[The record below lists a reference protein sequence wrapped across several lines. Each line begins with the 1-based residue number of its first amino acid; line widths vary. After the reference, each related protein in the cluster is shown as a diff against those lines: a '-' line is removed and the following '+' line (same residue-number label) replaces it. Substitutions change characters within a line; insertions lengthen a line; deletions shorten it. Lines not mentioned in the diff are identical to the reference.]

1 MAADPMAADAAFE
14 GALTKVSELFE
25 KLKGAWDGIVDGV
38 NRVLGI
44 LPGFLEGPVKSA
56 FRKCESKVGEVFDE
70 ITKLFS
76 ERGSASALRAAGQS
90 WNEQVG
96 YRASTQAGLLVKEAL
111 ETDNEWTG
119 DAADRYGE
127 AVTAQGKALTQ
138 IKTITETLQ
147 TTLNE
152 IASALTVF
160 WIGIAVAF
168 GGYVALMIG
177 CIIGAC
183 TVVGTIPSLIAA
195 LGFSVAFLSAVA
207 TLSNN
212 FANTLEEK
220 KAKVAQQ
227 ATMDGQFA
235 NGNWPPAV
243 ADKISDASVRD
254 GDKSDWTPK

>member
-1 MAADPMAADAAFE
+1 MAVDTAFDE
-14 GALTKVSELFE
+14 ALIRVSELL
-25 KLKGAWDGIVDGV
+25 KNLKGAWDDIVDGV
-38 NRVLGI
+38 NHVLSI

-56 FRKCESKVGEVFDE
+56 CEKCSSKVTEVFNE

-76 ERGSASALRAAGQS
+76 ERGSVSALRTVGES

-96 YRASTQAGLLVKEAL
+96 HRASTQAGLLTKEAL
-111 ETDNEWTG
+111 ETDNKWTG

-138 IKTITETLQ
+138 IKTITDNLQ

-152 IASALTVF
+152 IASALNVF
-160 WIGIAVAF
+160 WVGIAVAF
-168 GGYVALMIG
+168 GAYVASMIG

-183 TVVGTIPSLIAA
+183 TVVGTVPSLIAA
-195 LGFSVAFLSAVA
+195 LTFSVAFLSAVA

-212 FANTLEEK
+212 FANTLDEK
-220 KAKVAQQ
+220 KAKIEQQ
-227 ATMDGQFA
+227 STMDGSLA

-243 ADKISDASVRD
+243 ADKMSDASVRD

>member
-1 MAADPMAADAAFE
+1 MAADAAFE
-14 GALTKVSELFE
+14 GALTRVSDLFE
-25 KLKGAWDGIVDGV
+25 KLKGAWDDIVDGV
-38 NRVLGI
+38 NRVLRI
-44 LPGFLEGPVKSA
+44 LPGFLEGPVKAA
-56 FRKCESKVGEVFDE
+56 FRKCSSKVGEVFDE
-70 ITKLFS
+70 ITKLYS
-76 ERGSASALRAAGQS
+76 ERGSATALRAAGQS

-96 YRASTQAGLLVKEAL
+96 HRASTQAGLLVKEAL

-152 IASALTVF
+152 VASALTVF

-168 GGYVALMIG
+168 GGYVVAMIP
-177 CIIGAC
+177 CIIGAAS
-183 TVVGTIPSLIAA
+183 VVGTIPA
-195 LGFSVAFLSAVA
+195 LGAVLGLSATFLGVVV

-220 KAKVAQQ
+220 KAKVEQQ

-235 NGNWPPAV
+235 NGNWPSAV
-243 ADKISDASVRD
+243 ADKMSDASVRD
-254 GDKSDWTPK
+254 GDKSEWTPK

>member
-1 MAADPMAADAAFE
+1 M
-14 GALTKVSELFE
+14 
-25 KLKGAWDGIVDGV
+25 WDDIVHGV
-38 NRVLGI
+38 NRVLRM
-44 LPGFLEGPVKSA
+44 LPGFLEGPIKSA
-56 FRKCESKVGEVFDE
+56 FKKCSSKVSKVFEE
-70 ITKLFS
+70 ITRLVS
-76 ERGSASALRAAGQS
+76 ERGSASALRTAAES

-96 YRASTQAGLLVKEAL
+96 HRASTQAGLLVKEAL

-127 AVTAQGKALTQ
+127 AVTAQGKAFNL

-160 WIGIAVAF
+160 WISITVALVT
-168 GGYVALMIG
+168 YVAAMIPF
-177 CIIGAC
+177 IFGAGSGI
-183 TVVGTIPSLIAA
+183 GTIPA
-195 LGFSVAFLSAVA
+195 LGAILGVSVVFLGAVA

-212 FANTLEEK
+212 FANTLDEK
-220 KAKVAQQ
+220 KAKLEQQ

-235 NGNWPPAV
+235 DGNWPPAV
-243 ADKISDASVRD
+243 ADKMSDASVRD